1 MRKSVDVKNT
11 MYRGNSAFVTSG
23 ALLSIKS
30 VGSDEEHGIALDAD
44 AMDDRTNDRAG
55 LGRFGQAARRSSGS
69 LVRDGLSGHGRNLA
83 RRGVGPIGSQRHPG
97 VTKDESVRGKKAR
110 SAEGFKRA

>member
-30 VGSDEEHGIALDAD
+30 VGRDEEHVSARDAD
-44 AMDDRTNDRAG
+44 AMDDRTNDRGG

-69 LVRDGLSGHGRNLA
+69 LVRDGLSGHGRILA
-83 RRGVGPIGSQRHPG
+83 RRGLGSIGSQRHPWD
-97 VTKDESVRGKKAR
+97 TKDASVRGENAR
-110 SAEGFKRA
+110 SAE